1 MNQTHRTVTVPIPGA
16 EGSTLTYTLNE
27 HNELIHAEGG
37 GRCYLSYERHTRI
50 IDQDLAR
57 VEEITA
63 GNTRLRHVEAAG
75 TRWTET
81 YRSDELQRLTHV
93 DGVDIERD
101 ASGRITAC
109 TSPDASWRYAY
120 DDQNRL
126 LEIRGPKKRHRQLDW
141 HNDAL
146 RGLYKNH
153 RYQVVAHDKDGRRLP
168 GSCLPAQWH
177 RDDIGRLW
185 TICDTDGVILHTFL
199 WFGFACL
206 GRIDGPV
213 GAPMAMTFSLDP
225 SSTPV
230 RLIERDRVTVVSRDA
245 FGEALL
251 DHPLAPGLH
260 GGCQYRNQV
269 HYRSRNLD
277 PTLGLY
283 DRPDPWHGLEEDPR
297 RFEGYRGPLPVED
310 QHPYAVCQ
318 HDPVSRIDPTGE
330 SSTGLAVLTNLS
342 SFTWGMQNNVAGWLG
357 MDWTLNFWATFITGF
372 WQFGPLGPF
381 FDFQGFT
388 GERQKTFAVRRA
400 GLLSTDRAWTLQ
412 HIIWNEAD
420 HIDEVADVNVVE
432 PSGKWIPG
440 LYGSII
446 HVDPDG
452 DKAFLLHGDASL
464 DGTSPI
470 EHRGWTR
477 AGGIGEPLY
486 PGSNT
491 PLFAGGGLHLDDHI
505 EGLRAYDDIACAIQ
519 EMVPSGTFFTGNFT
533 RSTQLTVSED
543 AIKNSDQ
550 NLGGFLI
557 LVTDGLGHV
566 AIFNVSSVQRDNNE
580 ISFVITESPTL
591 LSEVNRRARMLSGTV
606 ASSENLTIGPQNNF
620 LNVTGV
626 ADPEDYD
633 EGQPIRFLDPGGD
646 IVGAGI
652 VTGFEVSL
660 QLTMPLPGPLTTE
673 PFEIQQLNLIFS
685 DTPNF
690 TGQPDELEFASE
702 IATPAPGCYLN
713 IQYNGN
719 TLIAT
724 VVNRSG
730 AVVTLNPDLSSL
742 GGTQAPTETA
752 NVDVLCTTNQTL
764 GTRANP
770 FNTATPTT
778 LTYASNAFQSA
789 PAANDFVLIRD
800 RDNANEAVFQV
811 QSVLHDVL
819 VFTDPIP
826 GGIGATV
833 TAERYTI
840 LSEDSTGHMDVE
852 GVSLE
857 TILTTPIPD
866 GITVTEDVI
875 RLVQYDQATFDAPTT
890 QIWSYAT
897 SSGAEATGVT
907 TTPTSVRPSQYVV
920 LQQGTDR
927 EPALI
932 NTVTADLEFDRDLD
946 MDGEEGASIVSLQTY
961 GFAYDAIN
969 QGGNVFTIRPLLSD
983 GTTPVQLPHFRE
995 GELVQLQGAG
1005 LDPSHIFRI
1014 TGVEGHG
1021 STIELNSGIP
1031 LATPLPAPL
1040 PSPLSIQRLRP
1051 VNPGNGTIRNAIR
1064 GRSIS
1069 TNASNSTSGTFDV
1082 WNVDNFTPVPPAMT
1096 VFPLVAVIK
1105 ADGSIAQP
1113 AMVTNVSEVRV
1124 TFFDPPTLQASGGTI
1139 NVFLPD
1145 QEVVAYAS
1153 GAQTTPDTDELVV
1166 VNDTIVPSD
1175 NPVVAMAFENL
1186 EDTDTTGALSPGT
1199 TYVPNDV
1206 DDDEIRPMELDRRQ
1220 ALIDHELRHTEQEAL
1235 IGPWFFGFF
1244 PMAFFEFFP
1253 SIDTTSRS
1261 IFDIADTPRLQYSPY
1276 VEATIERNEDNVKI
1290 LVIPEGTEV
1299 EFESEDLV
1307 QVSQGR
1313 GESIGQYTL
1322 VESEDGNAFLPQGS
1336 PTPPLGHVLVNR
1348 AGTNSHLAGRVES
1361 WAGGVRLFVF
1371 DIPNNLI
1378 GAGDTVNLYQLG
1390 PPVTFTLQ
1398 FNSENRFAIPYST
1411 IVPDGQVLIRRAE
1424 PDDPH
1429 LQRFHDVLN
1438 TFTAGGLS
1446 KFLFS
1451 LTYGGMIEF
1460 FGRLG
1465 FWFSRLA
1472 NDSSKTGTVSEEN
1485 SQAISVE
1492 NNSSSPSFEAG
1503 NQILIQSGD
1512 DSVIRTVNRIENNEL
1527 FLNSAV
1533 AFTGTVTLSPYP
1545 SQAGINAWDWHEYY
1559 NATIPDPTRPSA
1571 IQLESTGDGAPDFA
1585 PFDRIHLRAGEES
1598 KTVRVTAVDEGGVI
1612 ELEEEPPSDDAG
1624 SQLRAAA
1631 SSSIDRLTFD
1641 LAERDVVRIFFDPW
1655 GELLRE
1661 IPTDSDWAKAL
1672 VAIAKSLLSTQQW
1685 SLLPLLGYYF
1695 YDNMIPQIG
1704 GAGHRSR
1711 IEQDASE
1718 ESGDLYSPLS
1728 RLRPTTEAIQ
1738 RVGDIG
1744 LFWYWSQMIPRR
1756 TSTVWA
1762 GNRRDFAG
1770 DIEGT
1775 SYVDPADL
1783 PAIMPSTTFVA
1794 PAADSTDATIDPNR
1808 GTEAGAASGD
1818 QLPDMLF
1825 FKNPNSPTDPT
1836 FANTPSFFSGH
1847 QGIIPCSSRMERLNG
1862 SYVAFSTPSPA
1873 GGNHRLSVRNGGGGA
1888 TAAREAQEGFTVGV
1902 ILKQQPIYF
1911 DIEVGDVSISAAGQA
1926 IVRDPASPSNT
1937 LTLVV
1942 TQRAVFTVD
1951 HENTSHVVSLL
1962 RPDTGTVLRA
1972 DDDRVIIAQDTPDTE
1987 PAEISRHYPFTPDDS
2002 PDDGDGL
2009 AAAMGG
2015 SYNSSRLGTHGVH
2028 LPSDIYIPV
2037 RSFQIQVV
2045 NTIPV
2050 RDAIPDPVTLS
2061 GNVNANLT
2069 TNLAQGSQGFLLVP
2083 TQLDTTSASVFTL
2096 TRGGTAV
2103 PIPADVGITID
2114 ASTPAP
2120 PELRNFLGTDGV
2132 LLTISIDDD
2141 ATTDSYTVS
2150 IPVARGSIQTTITA
2164 SFDVV

>member
-27 HNELIHAEGG
+27 QNELIHAEGG
-37 GRCYLSYERHTRI
+37 GRCYLSYEGHTRI
-50 IDQDLAR
+50 IDKDLAR
-57 VEEITA
+57 IDEIKA

-81 YRSDELQRLTHV
+81 YRSDALHRLTHV

-101 ASGRITAC
+101 SSGRITAC
-109 TSPDASWRYAY
+109 TTTDTSWRYAY

-126 LEIRGPKKRHRQLDW
+126 LEIRGPQKRHRQLDW
-141 HNDAL
+141 HEDAL
-146 RGLYKNH
+146 RGLYQNH
-153 RYQVVAHDKDGRRLP
+153 RYQAVVHDRDGRRLP
-168 GSCLPAQWH
+168 GTCIPVEWH

-185 TICDTDGVILHTFL
+185 TISDTDGTILHTFL

-206 GRIDGPV
+206 GRIDGPI
-213 GAPMAMTFSLDP
+213 GTPMAMTFSLDP

-230 RLIERDRVTVVSRDA
+230 RLIERDRVTVVPRDA

-251 DHPLAPGLH
+251 NHPLAPGLH
-260 GGCQYRNQV
+260 GGCQYKNQV

-283 DRPDPWHGLEEDPR
+283 DRPDPWHGNEEDPR
-297 RFEGYRGPLPVED
+297 RGKGYRGPLPVED

-330 SSTGLAVLTNLS
+330 SSTGLAVLINIS

-381 FDFQGFT
+381 FDFQGLT

-420 HIDEVADVNVVE
+420 HIDEVADVNVAV
-432 PSGKWIPG
+432 PSGRWLPG

-446 HVDPDG
+446 HIDPSDG
-452 DKAFLLHGDASL
+452 SRDLLLRGDASL
-464 DGTSPI
+464 DGDSTTELRP
-470 EHRGWTR
+470 WTR
-477 AGGIGEPLY
+477 AGNIGEPLY

-491 PLFAGGGLHLDDHI
+491 PLFSRGGLHLDDPV
-505 EGLRAYDDIACAIQ
+505 EGLRAYNDIACTIQ
-519 EMVPSGTFFTGNFT
+519 EMIPSGTFFTGSFSRT
-533 RSTQLTVSED
+533 TQLSVSED
-543 AIKNSDQ
+543 AITNNGG
-550 NLGGFLI
+550 NLTGLLI
-557 LVTDGLGHV
+557 LVTDDQDHV
-566 AIFNVSSVQRDNNE
+566 GIFDIDSVNRGDDE
-580 ISFVITESPTL
+580 ITFILVESPNLITDL
-591 LSEVNRRARMLSGTV
+591 ERRARMLSGTA
-606 ASSENLTIGPQNNF
+606 ASSESLTAGPEDNF
-620 LNVTGV
+620 LNLAGVTDP
-626 ADPEDYD
+626 ADYEI
-633 EGQPIRFLDPGGD
+633 GQPIRYLNAGGD
-646 IVGAGI
+646 VVGAGI
-652 VTGFEVSL
+652 ITDLEASV
-660 QLTMPLPGPLTTE
+660 QLTTSLPGTLGAE
-673 PFEIQQLNLIFS
+673 PYQIVQLNLLFS
-685 DTPNF
+685 DTPSF
-690 TGQPDELEFASE
+690 TGQPDELQFPVE
-702 IATPAPGCYLN
+702 IATPAPGCYLSV
-713 IQYNGN
+713 QYNGN
-719 TLIAT
+719 TLIT
-724 VVNRSG
+724 NVVSRTG

-742 GGTQAPTETA
+742 GGTQAPTDTA
-752 NVDVLCTTNQTL
+752 NVDVLCTNNQTL
-764 GTRANP
+764 GTRAAAFDP
-770 FNTATPTT
+770 AVPATT
-778 LTYASNAFQSA
+778 LTYTPNTAHSA
-789 PAANDFVLIRD
+789 PAPNDFILIRD
-800 RDNANEAVFQV
+800 SSITNEAVFQV
-811 QSVLHDVL
+811 QSILHDAL
-819 VFTDPIP
+819 VFTDDIP
-826 GGIGATV
+826 GGTGTTV

-840 LSEDSTGHMDVE
+840 IPQGDTHHMDVE
-852 GVSLE
+852 DVSLE
-857 TILTTPIPD
+857 TALTTPIPD
-866 GITVTEDVI
+866 DVTVDEDVI
-875 RLVQYDQATFDAPTT
+875 QLVQFDQATFDVPTT
-890 QIWSYAT
+890 QIWSYT
-897 SSGAEATGVT
+897 NSSDANANDVPVAPSGTG
-907 TTPTSVRPSQYVV
+907 VRPSQYVV

-932 NTVTADLEFDRDLD
+932 RTVSATLSFDRDLD
-946 MDGEEGASIVSLQTY
+946 MDGEEEASIVSLQPF
-961 GFAYDAIN
+961 GFAYDAID
-969 QGGNVFTIRPLLSD
+969 QGSNVFTIQPLLS
-983 GTTPVQLPHFRE
+983 GTTTPVQIPHFRV

-1014 TGVEGHG
+1014 TRVEGHG

-1031 LATPLPAPL
+1031 LATPLPSPL
-1040 PSPLSIQRLRP
+1040 PTPLSIQRLRP
-1051 VNPGNGTIRNAIR
+1051 VNPGNGTFRNAIR

-1069 TNASNSTSGTFDV
+1069 TNASNITSATFDV
-1082 WNVDNFTPVPPAMT
+1082 WNVDTFAAATPL
-1096 VFPLVAVIK
+1096 LVGVIK
-1105 ADGSIAQP
+1105 GDESLTQP
-1113 AMVTNVSEVRV
+1113 AVVTGVPNVQV
-1124 TFFDPPTLQASGGTI
+1124 TFFDTPTLQASAGTV

-1145 QEVVAYAS
+1145 QIITAYAA
-1153 GAQTTPDTDELVV
+1153 GANTTGGSDELVV
-1166 VNDTIVPSD
+1166 INDSIVPGD
-1175 NPVVAMAFENL
+1175 NPVVAIAFQAIEGS
-1186 EDTDTTGALSPGT
+1186 DIMGALSPGT

-1206 DDDEIRPMELDRRQ
+1206 GDNEIRPMELDRRQ

-1261 IFDIADTPRLQYSPY
+1261 IFDIAETPRLRYSPY

-1290 LVIPEGTEV
+1290 LVIPEGTDV
-1299 EFESEDLV
+1299 EFEEEDLV

-1361 WAGGVRLFVF
+1361 FAGGVRLFIF

-1378 GAGDTVNLYQLG
+1378 GAGDSVNLYQLG

-1411 IVPDGQVLIRRAE
+1411 IVPDGEILIRKAE

-1472 NDSSKTGTVSEEN
+1472 NDSSKDGTVSEDN

-1512 DSVIRTVNRIENNEL
+1512 DSVIRTIERIENNEL
-1527 FLNSAV
+1527 FLTNAV
-1533 AFTGTVTLSPYP
+1533 TFTGSVTLSPYP

-1559 NATIPDPTRPSA
+1559 NAAVPDPARPSA
-1571 IQLESTGDGAPDFA
+1571 IQLESTGDGAPSFA

-1598 KTVRVTAVDEGGVI
+1598 KTVRVTAVDEGGII
-1612 ELEEEPPSDDAG
+1612 ELEEEPPSDEAG

-1756 TSTVWA
+1756 TTTVWT
-1762 GNRRDFAG
+1762 GNQRDFAG

-1775 SYVDPADL
+1775 SYADTNDL
-1783 PAIMPSTTFVA
+1783 PAIMPSTTFIA
-1794 PAADSTDATIDPNR
+1794 PPGGAADNVIDPNR
-1808 GTEAGAASGD
+1808 GTQAGAATGD

-1825 FKNPNSPTDPT
+1825 FKDPTNPTDST
-1836 FANTPSFFSGH
+1836 FTNTPSFFSGH

-1873 GGNHRLSVRNGGGGA
+1873 GGNHRLSVRDGVGGA
-1888 TAAREAQEGFTVGV
+1888 TAAREAQLGFTVGA

-1911 DIEVGDVSISAAGQA
+1911 DIEVGDVSISAAGQT
-1926 IVRDPASPSNT
+1926 IERDPASPSNT

-1962 RPDTGTVLRA
+1962 RPDTGAVLRA
-1972 DDDRVIIAQDTPDTE
+1972 DDDRVIIAQDTTGTE
-1987 PAEISRHYPFTPDDS
+1987 VAEVSRHYPFTPDDS

-2009 AAAMGG
+2009 AVAMGG

-2028 LPSDIYIPV
+2028 LPGDIYIPV

-2045 NTIPV
+2045 DTIPV
-2050 RDAIPDPVTLS
+2050 RDAIPDADALS
-2061 GNVNANLT
+2061 GNINVNQT

-2083 TQLDTTSASVFTL
+2083 TQLDTASTGVFTL
-2096 TRGGTAV
+2096 TRGGIAV
-2103 PIPADVGITID
+2103 PNPAAGGITID
-2114 ASTPAP
+2114 ASTAP
-2120 PELRNFLGTDGV
+2120 PEELRNFLGTDGV
-2132 LLTISIDDD
+2132 LLTISVGDS

-2150 IPVARGSIQTTITA
+2150 IPVARDGIQATITA